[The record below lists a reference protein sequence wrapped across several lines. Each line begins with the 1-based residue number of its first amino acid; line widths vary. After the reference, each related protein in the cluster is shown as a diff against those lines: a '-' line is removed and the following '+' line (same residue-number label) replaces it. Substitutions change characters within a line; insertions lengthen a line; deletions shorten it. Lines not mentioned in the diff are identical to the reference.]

1 MSLLEIEN
9 LFVTVDNKQILNGIN
24 LTIEEGKVHV
34 LMGPNGSGKS
44 SLIMTLLGYP
54 HYQVVQGKINFAGT
68 ELCSCI
74 ESSKLHNDCELQI
87 ANCELKNLKS
97 TIRNP
102 KLISKPIYERAKLGI
117 SVAFQSPPE
126 IRGVK
131 LRDLI
136 RLAGGKPLWNSFK
149 EPQESFASPL
159 LSKVG
164 LLPEIFRDRD
174 TNVGFSGGERK
185 RAELAQIFAAK
196 PKLMVLDEPDSGVDI
211 DSLKMIGKDL
221 CEYIEENHCACLV
234 VTHYRHILPYLR
246 PNLAH
251 VMCGGRIVKSGDP
264 IEIFTRIEEKGFCE
278 YLELCPP
285 SLKAIIEKE
294 MRE

>member
-9 LFVTVDNKQILNGIN
+9 LFVTVGNKQILNGIN

-54 HYQVVQGKINFAGT
+54 QYQVVQGRISFAGT
-68 ELCSCI
+68 EL
-74 ESSKLHNDCELQI
+74 N
-87 ANCELKNLKS
+87 
-97 TIRNP
+97 
-102 KLISKPIYERAKLGI
+102 SKPIYERAKLGF

-136 RLAGGKPLWNSFK
+136 RLAGGKPIWDSFK
-149 EPQESFASPL
+149 EPQESFASPI

-174 TNVGFSGGERK
+174 ANVGFSGGERK

-196 PKLMVLDEPDSGVDI
+196 PKLMALDEPDSGVDI

-221 CEYIEENHCACLV
+221 GEYIEENHCACLV

-264 IEIFTRIEEKGFCE
+264 IEIFTRLEEKGFCE
-278 YLELCPP
+278 YLEICPP
-285 SLKAIIEKE
+285 GLKAIIEKE